1 MRTVSAALFRYDF
14 TLLFRHGFVAA
25 YALIGLMYAAIAGA
39 LPQAWGAAVLP
50 VMVWSDPVFFG
61 FFFAGATV
69 CLDLAQ
75 GTFRALAA
83 TPLRPSA
90 YFLVKSAN
98 LALLAYAMA
107 VGIALAVCGFAFR
120 PLVLLVAIV
129 LGGAPSALLGAA
141 LALRLGS
148 INRFMVAAIPG
159 LLWFSFPVLVYAAG
173 QWLPDW
179 VFWLGR
185 LSPADGALRWARA
198 AFDTS
203 VAITG
208 SGGSGP
214 GVGGVTSGPGAL
226 ALAAA
231 ESLGWTF
238 LVARFALVP
247 AVAAA
252 REA

>member
-1 MRTVSAALFRYDF
+1 
-14 TLLFRHGFVAA
+14 
-25 YALIGLMYAAIAGA
+25 MYAAIAAA
-39 LPQAWGAAVLP
+39 LPQAWGDAVLP

-75 GTFRALAA
+75 GTFRVLAV
-83 TPLRPSA
+83 TPLKASV

-107 VGIALAVCGFAFR
+107 VGISLAVRGLAFR
-120 PLVLLVAIV
+120 PLVLLVAV
-129 LGGAPSALLGAA
+129 FLGGAPSSLLGAA

-148 INRFMVAAIPG
+148 INRFMVGAIPC

-185 LSPADGALRWARA
+185 LSPADGALRWAMA

-208 SGGSGP
+208 SGG
-214 GVGGVTSGPGAL
+214 GGLGDGGAPFGPGAL
-226 ALAAA
+226 AFALA
-231 ESLGWTF
+231 ESLGWTA
-238 LVARFALVP
+238 LAARFALVP

>member
-1 MRTVSAALFRYDF
+1 MRSDSIALFRYDF
-14 TLLFRHGFVAA
+14 TLLYRHGFVAA
-25 YALIGLMYAAIAGA
+25 YALIGITYAAIAGA
-39 LPQAWGAAVLP
+39 LPRPWADAVLP

-75 GTFRALAA
+75 GTFRVLAV
-83 TPLRPSA
+83 TPLKPPA

-98 LALLAYAMA
+98 LALLAFAMA
-107 VGIALAVCGFAFR
+107 VGISLAVRGLAFR

-148 INRFMVAAIPG
+148 INRFMVGAIPG
-159 LLWFSFPVLVYAAG
+159 LLWFSLPVLVYAAG

-185 LSPADGALRWARA
+185 LSPVDGSLRWAMA
-198 AFDTS
+198 AFATAGTS
-203 VAITG
+203 A
-208 SGGSGP
+208 GP
-214 GVGGVTSGPGAL
+214 GSVNLGPGAL

-231 ESLGWTF
+231 ESLAWTG
-238 LVARFALVP
+238 LVARFALAP

>member
-1 MRTVSAALFRYDF
+1 MRPISTALFRYDF

-25 YALIGLMYAAIAGA
+25 YAVIGIMYAAIAAA
-39 LPQAWGAAVLP
+39 LPQAWGDAVLP

-75 GTFRALAA
+75 GTFRVLAV

-107 VGIALAVCGFAFR
+107 VGISLSVRGLAFR

-148 INRFMVAAIPG
+148 INRFMVGAIPG

-185 LSPADGALRWARA
+185 LSPVDGSLRWATA
-198 AFDTS
+198 AFDTGLAS
-203 VAITG
+203 SGAGGVG
-208 SGGSGP
+208 S
-214 GVGGVTSGPGAL
+214 GVGGGLPGSGAL
-226 ALAAA
+226 VLAAL
-231 ESLGWTF
+231 ESLAWTV
-238 LVARFALVP
+238 LVARFALAP
-247 AVAAA
+247 AVAVAG
-252 REA
+252 EA

>member
-1 MRTVSAALFRYDF
+1 MRTVSASLFKYDF
-14 TLLFRHGFVAA
+14 TLLFRHGFIAA
-25 YALIGLMYAAIAGA
+25 YALIGIMYAAIAGA
-39 LPQAWGAAVLP
+39 LPQAWGDAVLP

-75 GTFRALAA
+75 GTFRVLAV
-83 TPLRPSA
+83 TPLKPSA
-90 YFLVKSAN
+90 YFLVKSLN

-107 VGIALAVCGFAFR
+107 VGIALAVRGFAFR
-120 PLVLLVAIV
+120 PVILLVAIM

-148 INRFMVAAIPG
+148 INRFMVGAIPG
-159 LLWFSFPVLVYAAG
+159 LLWFSVPVLVYAAG

-185 LSPADGALRWARA
+185 LSPADGAFRWAMA

-203 VAITG
+203 VALTG
-208 SGGSGP
+208 SGGASAGSGSLGLGP
-214 GVGGVTSGPGAL
+214 GGLVPAAL
-226 ALAAA
+226 
-231 ESLGWTF
+231 ESLGWTVLAAR
-238 LVARFALVP
+238 LVLVP
-247 AVAAA
+247 AAAAA

>member
-25 YALIGLMYAAIAGA
+25 YAVIGILYTAIAAA
-39 LPQAWGAAVLP
+39 LPQSWADAVLP

-75 GTFRALAA
+75 GTFRALSA
-83 TPLRPSA
+83 TPLRPSV

-98 LALLAYAMA
+98 LALLAYGMA
-107 VGIALAVCGFAFR
+107 LGIALAVRGVAFR
-120 PLVLLVAIV
+120 PLVLLVAV
-129 LGGAPSALLGAA
+129 FLGGAPAALIGAA

-148 INRFMVAAIPG
+148 VNRFMVGAIPG
-159 LLWFSFPVLVYAAG
+159 LLWFSLPVFVYAAG
-173 QWLPDW
+173 QWLPGW
-179 VFWLGR
+179 VSWLGR
-185 LSPADGALRWARA
+185 LSPADGALRWAVA
-198 AFDTS
+198 AFDIS
-203 VAITG
+203 VAA
-208 SGGSGP
+208 P
-214 GVGGVTSGPGAL
+214 RFVAL
-226 ALAAA
+226 ALAAL
-231 ESLGWTF
+231 ETLVWTV
-238 LVARFALVP
+238 LAARYALAP